1 LKTDNRLTLNAL
13 SKMKN
18 PVHILAIVGSYRKG
32 GTIDMV
38 VDEILASA
46 REAGAETRK
55 MYLIDRHLLF
65 CTNCRSCTQQ
75 DDLRHGACVLDDD
88 MESVFQELEWADAM
102 VFGSPMNAGTVT
114 AVMKVFLE
122 RLVSTAYWPWGA
134 PAPKSRNPKKTKR
147 AVLVASS
154 AAPAFL
160 ARFTGDVIRALKS
173 AAGMLG
179 ARTIGILFVGLAA
192 QRQHQELSSRVR
204 KKARLFGEKLA
215 ADH

>member
-1 LKTDNRLTLNAL
+1 MT
-13 SKMKN
+13 S

-38 VDEILASA
+38 VDEMLASA
-46 REAGAETRK
+46 KEAGAQTRK
-55 MYLIDRHLLF
+55 LYLIDKHLLF

-75 DDLRHGACVLDDD
+75 EGIQYGVCVLDDD
-88 MESVFQELEWADAM
+88 MKSVFQELDWADALIL
-102 VFGSPMNAGTVT
+102 GSPMNAGTVT

-134 PAPKSRNPKKTKR
+134 PAPKNRSPKKTKR

-160 ARFTGDVIRALKS
+160 AKFTGDVTRALKS

-192 QRQHQELSSRVR
+192 RQQHQELSARVR
-204 KKARLFGEKLA
+204 KKARFFGKKLVG
-215 ADH
+215 DH

>member
-1 LKTDNRLTLNAL
+1 MTT
-13 SKMKN
+13 

-32 GTIDMV
+32 GTIDSV
-38 VDEILASA
+38 VDEILVSA

-55 MYLIDRHLLF
+55 LYLIDKHLLF

-75 DDLRHGACVLDDD
+75 EGSQHGACVLDDD
-88 MESVFQELEWADAM
+88 MESVFRELDWADA
-102 VFGSPMNAGTVT
+102 FILGSPMNAGTVT
-114 AVMKVFLE
+114 AVMKVFIE

-134 PAPKSRNPKKTKR
+134 PAPKNRNLNKTKR

-160 ARFTGDVIRALKS
+160 AKFTGDVTRALKS

-192 QRQHQELSSRVR
+192 QQQHQELSGRLR
-204 KKARLFGEKLA
+204 KKARLFGEKLVG
-215 ADH
+215 DH